1 MKNERTDYF
10 FNINSHRL
18 KSGLS
23 LGLSLLVLLSAL
35 IVLTP
40 KTAAAS
46 YVDTNLNTFIH
57 DADPTPEGIV
67 GQDMQL
73 KVRIGYNGVNGLY
86 NPNSNEINNVRVR
99 LSQDQN
105 LVNTNGIVPNAN
117 RTNPYD
123 EDDQSAESEAYNEGY
138 QAGAARAY
146 NASLGL
152 TYPVDGGTYPL
163 EINASTM
170 TQEKKLG
177 TLKKGEYQ
185 EITFNVHIRSD
196 IEPGYYAV
204 PLSIFYDVPYN
215 SSGSYGSLNRA
226 EFINIAVLSAGD
238 VKNPA
243 TTEKESAFAV
253 GENQTTPAASYPEV
267 MNYSVNFRNQTNR
280 TLYDV
285 TVHIESALDSSS
297 EMQNT
302 ALAKTAASKQF
313 PFEIS
318 QSNYD
323 QVFTSVDPDQTIS
336 PAYSMNIKRNAAS
349 GYYPISYTVTYKSTP
364 DATLLSKEKHIFY
377 VNINNQGMNDTED
390 TDRTREFN
398 ANDRTKARLVVGSYH
413 TEPETVYAGQAF
425 KLVVEIQNA
434 SSDINASNIL
444 LTLDSEKTDNSAVFS
459 TENGANSMVIN
470 ELKAGESKEVS
481 WTMIAAA
488 GVTPKAY
495 GLTVNEKYDSP
506 EFKNAEEK
514 VNLDIM
520 VKQVARLS
528 CTGYDISPNPVD
540 AGSESNVMFNIN
552 NTGKVILYNVTVDF
566 SADSI
571 QSTSTYVGN
580 IKPGESGSV
589 DAMIQGLAPTTDDG
603 TVNVLITYEDIN
615 GEQATQNETI
625 NLFVT
630 EPMDED
636 MSMYEA
642 ENDYTETPGLFDRIK
657 IPGAIILIAAAAVTG
672 GVVFYK
678 KKKKAK
684 EQDIDETV

>member
-1 MKNERTDYF
+1 MKYNRSEIH

-23 LGLSLLVLLSAL
+23 LFLSLFLILS
-35 IVLTP
+35 VLTVFTP
-40 KTAAAS
+40 ETAEAS
-46 YVDTNLNTFIH
+46 YVDTNLNTFVH

-73 KVRIGYNGVNGLY
+73 TVRIGYNGVNGLY

-105 LVNTNGIVPNAN
+105 LINTNGIVPNAN

-123 EDDQSAESEAYNEGY
+123 EDEESAESEAYNEGY

-185 EITFNVHIRSD
+185 EISFNVHIRSD

-243 TTEKESAFAV
+243 TTEKQSAFAV
-253 GENQTTPAASYPEV
+253 GENQTTPAANYPEP

-280 TLYDV
+280 TMYDV
-285 TVHIESALDSSS
+285 TVHLESSLDDSS

-302 ALAKTAASKQF
+302 ALAKSAASKQF
-313 PFEIS
+313 PFEITK
-318 QSNYD
+318 SNYD
-323 QVFTSVDPDQTIS
+323 QVYSSVEPNQTIS
-336 PAYSMNIKRNAAS
+336 PTYSMNIKRNAAS

-364 DATLLSKEKHIFY
+364 DATLLSKEKHLFY

-398 ANDRTKARLVVGSYH
+398 ANDRTKARLVVSGYH
-413 TEPETVYAGQAF
+413 TEPEAVYAGQAF
-425 KLVVEIQNA
+425 KLVVDLQNA
-434 SSDINASNIL
+434 SNDINASNIL
-444 LTLDSEKTDNSAVFS
+444 LTLESEKTDNSAVFS
-459 TENGANSMVIN
+459 TDNGANSTVIN
-470 ELKAGESKEVS
+470 ELKAGESKQVS
-481 WTMIAAA
+481 WNMIAAA

-514 VNLDIM
+514 VTLDIM

-528 CTGYDISPNPVD
+528 CTGYDIAPNPVD
-540 AGSESNVMFNIN
+540 VGSESNVMFNIN
-552 NTGKVILYNVTVDF
+552 NTGKVTLYNVTVDF

-589 DAMIQGLAPTTDDG
+589 DAMVQGLMPTEDDG
-603 TVNVLITYEDIN
+603 TINVVITYEDIN
-615 GEQATQNETI
+615 GEQSTQNETI
-625 NLFVT
+625 SLFVT
-630 EPMDED
+630 EPVAEDMDIMDEED
-636 MSMYEA
+636 IS
-642 ENDYTETPGLFDRIK
+642 ETPGIFDRIK
-657 IPGAIILIAAAAVTG
+657 IPAAILLIVIAAVTG
-672 GVVFYK
+672 GILFYK